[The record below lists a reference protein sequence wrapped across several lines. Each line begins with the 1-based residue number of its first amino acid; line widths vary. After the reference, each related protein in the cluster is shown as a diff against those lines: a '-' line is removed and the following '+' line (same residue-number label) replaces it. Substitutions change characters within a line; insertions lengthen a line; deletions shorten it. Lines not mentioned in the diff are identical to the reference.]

1 MATEQT
7 PAPFTPSNF
16 GRYYLLERLAIGGM
30 AEIFKARQT
39 GAHGFE
45 KIIVIKRILP
55 HLAAD
60 PEFLAMFI
68 DEAKLQCALMHPKI
82 VQVLEFGQVDNQYYI
97 ALEYIDGMDTLGLLR
112 ACAHR
117 RMRLPVRLA
126 VHIASEVLDALDF
139 AHSQRAGDGSSLGI
153 VHRDV
158 SPSNVFISK
167 RGDVKL
173 GDFGIARAAEKSRQ
187 SKTQAGTL
195 KGKYGY
201 MAPEQVV
208 GNDIDGRADQFAVGI
223 VLAEMLMGRRLFTAP
238 NDLDVLLMV
247 RDARLERLDRHGTDI
262 PPMLRQILNRMLSKS
277 STERFPSAASTR
289 DALQDFLFEARQR
302 VGASDLGMFLDNLK
316 QEDQRTEPVGDSGLI
331 MIGEDTRARREAAEK
346 QRIAVIK
353 ASKEPAVQ
361 RAAKEMEKVVT
372 QEQQRHGSTP
382 RLMLT
387 PEQPLLTPASPPRT
401 TQTPSTP
408 PPEVVASSLMDL
420 ADTGPFIEPASV
432 PTPSGTTPTPSV
444 RIDGPATPSVRIDGP
459 STPTPIEN
467 DRPDLRGDFGEVT
480 PARLFARLA
489 TDRETGQLVVENGEV
504 VKEIFL
510 VDGVPEFVASN
521 VASERFGEYLV
532 AHGVISPGELSM
544 ALAILP
550 RFQGKLGDTLVGLS
564 LLRPL
569 EVFRHLTRQVREKII
584 DVFGWT
590 GGHYRFYRGQV
601 NQREAFPLGLD
612 AFEILGAGVA
622 GLPLDNVR
630 ARLEKVGGK
639 RVRRVERPRPTPEHF
654 RVGAGPRELW
664 QRLDGKRTVHEW
676 IRRYD
681 QPEQLLTLC
690 RTLYLLIESD
700 LAALD

>member
-7 PAPFTPSNF
+7 PAPFSPSAF
-16 GRYYLLERLAIGGM
+16 GRYYLLERLAVGGM

-97 ALEYIDGMDTLGLLR
+97 ALEYVDGMDTLGLLR

-126 VHIASEVLDALDF
+126 VHIASEVLDALDY
-139 AHSQRAGDGSSLGI
+139 AHSQHSTDGASLGI

-173 GDFGIARAAEKSRQ
+173 GDFGIARAVEKSRQ

-208 GNDIDGRADQFAVGI
+208 GAEIDGRADQFAVGI

-262 PPMLRQILNRMLSKS
+262 PPPLRAILNQMLAKS
-277 STERFPSAASTR
+277 ASERFSSAASTR

-302 VGASDLGMFLDNLK
+302 VGANDLGNFLESLR
-316 QEDQRTEPVGDSGLI
+316 QEGARADAGGDSGLI
-331 MIGEDTRARREAAEK
+331 MIGEDTRARREAAER
-346 QRIAVIK
+346 QRIAVLR
-353 ASKEPAVQ
+353 ASKEPAMQ
-361 RAAKEMEKVVT
+361 RAAKEIEKVV
-372 QEQQRHGSTP
+372 ERERHQSTP
-382 RLMLT
+382 RLLI
-387 PEQPLLTPASPPRT
+387 PADQQSSPLLTPASPPLVSA
-401 TQTPSTP
+401 TPVSVSP
-408 PPEVVASSLMDL
+408 AEAVASSLMDL
-420 ADTGPFIEPASV
+420 ADTGPFIEPASA
-432 PTPSGTTPTPSV
+432 PTPVRIDEPGTPTPV
-444 RIDGPATPSVRIDGP
+444 RVDEA
-459 STPTPIEN
+459 STPVQDDN
-467 DRPDLRGDFGEVT
+467 PDQKGEFGEIT

-489 TDRETGQLVVENGEV
+489 TERETGQLTVENGEV

-510 VDGVPEFVASN
+510 VDGVPEFVGSN
-521 VASERFGEYLV
+521 VPSERFGEYLV

-590 GGHYRFYRGQV
+590 QGRYRFYRGRV

-630 ARLEKVGGK
+630 ERLERVETR

-664 QRLDGKRTVHEW
+664 QRLDGKRTVHDW

-690 RTLYLLIESD
+690 RTLYLLIESE

>member
-7 PAPFTPSNF
+7 PAPFAPSAF
-16 GRYYLLERLAIGGM
+16 GRYFLLERLAVGGM
-30 AEIFKARQT
+30 AEIFRAKQT

-97 ALEYIDGMDTLGLLR
+97 ALEYVDGMDTLGLLR

-126 VHIASEVLDALDF
+126 VHIASEVLDALDY

-173 GDFGIARAAEKSRQ
+173 GDFGIARAVEKSRQ

-208 GNDIDGRADQFAVGI
+208 GADIDGRADQFAVGI
-223 VLAEMLMGRRLFTAP
+223 VLAEMLMGRRLFTAA

-262 PPMLRQILNRMLSKS
+262 PPLLRKILNRLLSKTVS
-277 STERFPSAASTR
+277 ERFPSAAATR

-302 VGASDLGMFLDNLK
+302 VGANDLGNFLDSLR
-316 QEDQRTEPVGDSGLI
+316 QEDSKPEPMGDSGLM
-331 MIGEDTRARREAAEK
+331 MIGEDTRARRDAAEK
-346 QRIAVIK
+346 QRIAVLK
-353 ASKEPAVQ
+353 ASKEPAMQ

-372 QEQQRHGSTP
+372 QERERHNSTP
-382 RLMLT
+382 RLLV
-387 PEQPLLTPASPPRT
+387 PAEHPLLTPALPPRV
-401 TQTPSTP
+401 TPAILP
-408 PPEVVASSLMDL
+408 PPELVASSLMDL
-420 ADTGPFIEPASV
+420 ADTGPFIEPAS
-432 PTPSGTTPTPSV
+432 TPTPS
-444 RIDGPATPSVRIDGP
+444 PLKIDGP
-459 STPTPIEN
+459 STPTPV
-467 DRPDLRGDFGEVT
+467 DDDHPDQKGEFGDVT

-489 TDRETGQLVVENGEV
+489 TDRETGLLIVENADV
-504 VKEIFL
+504 SKEIYL
-510 VDGVPEFVASN
+510 VDGVPEFVSSN
-521 VASERFGEYLV
+521 VPSERFGEYLV
-532 AHGVISPGELSM
+532 AHGVISAGELSM

-584 DVFGWT
+584 DVFGW
-590 GGHYRFYRGQV
+590 GNGRYRFYRGRV

-630 ARLEKVGGK
+630 DRLDKLGTKKVRK
-639 RVRRVERPRPTPEHF
+639 VERPRPTPEHF

-664 QRLDGKRTVHEW
+664 QRLDGKRSVHDW
-676 IRRYD
+676 IRRYE